1 MSTSAI
7 APATPASNQAATNP
21 AAAIAASTDK
31 LASQSVFLQLLVA
44 QLKNQDPQNPA
55 DGTQFVTQLAQFT
68 TLEQTT
74 QSRSDLDAILKVM
87 QTPLP
92 PAAAPAASPS
102 SITTVNTKP

>member
-1 MSTSAI
+1 MSAFAIPSAT
-7 APATPASNQAATNP
+7 ATDP
-21 AAAIAASTDK
+21 AAAPAAAAAAKPAADPSQNA

-74 QSRSDLDAILKVM
+74 MSRSDLDQILKVM
-87 QTPLP
+87 QSATAT
-92 PAAAPAASPS
+92 AAAASS
-102 SITTVNTKP
+102 STSSKA